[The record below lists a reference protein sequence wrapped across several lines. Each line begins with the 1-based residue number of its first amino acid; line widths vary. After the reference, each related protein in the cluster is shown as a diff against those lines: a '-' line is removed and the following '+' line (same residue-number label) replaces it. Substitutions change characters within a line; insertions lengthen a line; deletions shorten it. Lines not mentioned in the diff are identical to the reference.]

1 MARRFLDHYIRQQK
15 TVGKPLII
23 SSHDIVPFL
32 GQLICY
38 SLIIERKQPTYSGGK
53 SHVSCVM
60 YIDFPI
66 CSVVRTYE
74 NELNNG
80 GGRRGRRR
88 W

>member
-1 MARRFLDHYIRQQK
+1 MGIFMCLEYRFCKSVNSNSI
-15 TVGKPLII
+15 
-23 SSHDIVPFL
+23 HDTVPFL

-53 SHVSCVM
+53 SHASCVL
-60 YIDFPI
+60 YSDFPI

-74 NELNNG
+74 NEQC